1 MATTTACRASS
12 SGASEPGD
20 SRMDELITTLITV
33 AFMGV
38 TLFAAG
44 GHRRKIKAEVM
55 RSFNAQTCDTPVGR
69 VTGEALKIVKISKQP
84 MQFAGDDVSTLGR
97 QHQPSDAFLY
107 CVGPGPSYFVAIA
120 IAQTGL
126 GAVSVK
132 WVVRPLTEERM
143 RGALVGDR
151 KATALAFGRATEA

>member
-1 MATTTACRASS
+1 MTACRASS
-12 SGASEPGD
+12 SGASEPAGAG
-20 SRMDELITTLITV
+20 MDELITTLVIV

-38 TLFAAG
+38 TLFAARA
-44 GHRRKIKAEVM
+44 HSRKARDEVM
-55 RSFNAQTCDTPVGR
+55 RSFNAQTFDTPVGR
-69 VTGEALKIVKISKQP
+69 VTGEALKIVKISRQP
-84 MQFAGDDVSTLGR
+84 MQLGGDDVYTLSR
-97 QHQPSDAFLY
+97 EHQPSDAFLY

-120 IAQTGL
+120 IAQTGF
-126 GAVSVK
+126 GAMSVK